1 MSTDNY
7 KFVKGRLHK
16 MKKLMLVLGLITV
29 LLAAG
34 CGGQE
39 TTTWEQIKEEGELVV
54 GMSADYKPFEYHDE
68 DDKIVG
74 FDVDVARAIAD
85 ELGVE
90 LKLKDTAFDGII
102 PGLKSEKYDM
112 IMSAMTITEKRK
124 KAVDFTN
131 SYFDAG
137 QVIAV
142 NKDNNQIKGPEDL
155 EGKVVGVQLGT
166 TGDLKVSED
175 IEGIKEVKR
184 YKKIPQAYIDLQNER
199 LDAVVNDYPVTARY
213 IQKNPEVKIVGEPF
227 TSEKYGIAV
236 RKGDDELLTKVNE
249 ALKEVKEDGTYD
261 EVKNKWF
268 E

>member
-1 MSTDNY
+1 
-7 KFVKGRLHK
+7 
-16 MKKLMLVLGLITV
+16 MLVLGLITV

-34 CGGQE
+34 CGGQQ
-39 TTTWEQIKEEGELVV
+39 TTTWDQVKEKGELVV

-102 PGLKSEKYDM
+102 PGLKSKKYDM

-124 KAVDFTN
+124 KAVDFTD

-142 NKDNNQIKGPEDL
+142 KKGNNQIKGPKDL
-155 EGKVVGVQLGT
+155 EGKAVGVQLGT
-166 TGDLKVSED
+166 TGDLEVSEMD
-175 IEGIKEVKR
+175 GIEKVKR
-184 YKKIPQAYIDLQNER
+184 YKKIPQAFIDLQNER

-213 IQKNPEVKIVGEPF
+213 VQQNPEVKIVGEPF

-236 RKGDDELLTKVNE
+236 RKGDDKLLTKVNE
-249 ALKEVKEDGTYD
+249 ALKKIKENGTY
-261 EVKNKWF
+261 EEIKNKWF